1 MAWARHSLSDLENVY
16 IGATAQELTRTL
28 VKGLSFVRNE
38 GCGTETVIEMERK
51 VSLALFIK
59 KRLFS

>member
-1 MAWARHSLSDLENVY
+1 MSDLENVY

-38 GCGTETVIEMERK
+38 GCVMETAIEMERK